1 MILFSCKMDEQY
13 WMGGWGGII
22 WQIPVIFLCQCH
34 RHSLSKLPIDIYCW
48 GLLTGFKLCWSDD
61 VLHIQIEK
69 FHRGKHC
76 FCLLSFSF
84 CFLVLNFSKKTNQN
98 MHQMEAQQQKS
109 CHWQK
114 KYCLMQFS
122 SLLFTFLKTCQLLES
137 QKRGGLLLGP
147 SLLHVMNVSPILPIS
162 QAFHGGFHQECV
174 VASALQYY
182 NAK

>member
-1 MILFSCKMDEQY
+1 MLVKFLLLFSCFELFKENQSEY
-13 WMGGWGGII
+13 APNGGAAAE
-22 WQIPVIFLCQCH
+22 
-34 RHSLSKLPIDIYCW
+34 KLP
-48 GLLTGFKLCWSDD
+48 L
-61 VLHIQIEK
+61 
-69 FHRGKHC
+69 
-76 FCLLSFSF
+76 
-84 CFLVLNFSKKTNQN
+84 
-98 MHQMEAQQQKS
+98 A
-109 CHWQK
+109 K

-182 NAK
+182 NAKYVEYMHNKVGSQFSYFLSSQPMRIF